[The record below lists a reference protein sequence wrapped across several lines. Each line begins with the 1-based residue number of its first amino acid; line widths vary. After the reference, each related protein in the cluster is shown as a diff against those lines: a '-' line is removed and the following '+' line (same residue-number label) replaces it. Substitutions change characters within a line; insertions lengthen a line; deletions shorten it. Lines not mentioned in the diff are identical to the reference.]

1 MKYVNKSGRAFLVFI
16 ATLAGC
22 NTSTYN
28 PVITAQTFARFE
40 CKAEGSAEDTVQI
53 INGVAKRLNALV
65 QIHDIT
71 YGKTGKVVTVNRLND
86 NNKDVQLVFIYL
98 ENRPTVELLGVKSGH
113 PNASDKALISST
125 MQAAPVKDCK
135 PLPFGS

>member
-1 MKYVNKSGRAFLVFI
+1 MNKSQRASLVLI

-28 PVITAQTFARFE
+28 PVITARTFARFE
-40 CKAEGSAEDTVQI
+40 CKAEGSAEDAAKS
-53 INGVAKRLNALV
+53 INGFAKRLNATAE
-65 QIHDIT
+65 IHDIT
-71 YGKTGKVVTVNRLND
+71 YGKTGKVVVVNRVKSDKN
-86 NNKDVQLVFIYL
+86 DVQLVFIYL
-98 ENRPTVELLGVKSGH
+98 ENSPTVELLGVKPGH

-125 MQAAPVKDCK
+125 MQAAPVRDCK